1 MKTKL
6 FISGMLL
13 FAASQVNAQA
23 TMTDSKT
30 TYGLQTGQQS
40 GTNVHFGYQAGN
52 ASSNTPNP
60 TGVVIPTFIPS
71 NNSFVGYQA
80 GKANYNGSNNTF
92 LGFQSGV
99 NNYNADKNV
108 FLGAI
113 SGANNTNG
121 EYNVFTGY
129 AAGNGNLTGNNNT
142 FTGYNSGF
150 KNTTSNN
157 SFYGYQSGYNTTT
170 GGTNTFIG
178 LASGFSNT
186 SGSENTFSGVYSG
199 FSNTLGIANAY
210 YGNGSGNANKT
221 GSYNVCLGFNSGY
234 SSNSTTGKNVYLG
247 AGAGS
252 NNTSGGSNVCI
263 GFEAGKFETGSNKF
277 YLANTSGAPLVYGDF
292 STGKV
297 GIGGMTSF
305 PENAGT
311 IPVGAYK
318 LFVKGGILTEEVRVH
333 LATGWADYVFAD
345 SYKLPALKDV
355 EKYIADNGHLP
366 NVPSAKEVKD
376 NGIELGEMAN
386 IQQEKIEELTLYA
399 IQQNKQIEAQ
409 KSQLE
414 QQQKEIDELKAA
426 VKALAAKQ

>member
-13 FAASQVNAQA
+13 FAVPHINAQTTA
-23 TMTDSKT
+23 TTTKT
-30 TYGLQTGQQS
+30 THGEESGQLF
-40 GTNVHFGYQAGN
+40 GPNVHIGYQAGN
-52 ASSNTPNP
+52 ASSGNPNP
-60 TGVVIPTFIPS
+60 TGIVVGIIPS

-92 LGFQSGV
+92 LGFQAGIL
-99 NNYNADKNV
+99 NYNADKNV

-113 SGANNTNG
+113 AGAKNTSG

-129 AAGNGNLTGNNNT
+129 AAGNSNVSGGNNT
-142 FTGYNSGF
+142 FTGYNCGF
-150 KNTTSNN
+150 KNTASNN
-157 SFYGYQSGYNTTT
+157 CFYGYQSGYNTTT
-170 GGTNTFIG
+170 GGSNIFIG
-178 LASGFSNT
+178 SGSGHANSTGSDNVFSGTYSGVSNT
-186 SGSENTFSGVYSG
+186 QGA
-199 FSNTLGIANAY
+199 ANAF
-210 YGNGSGNANKT
+210 YGNGSGNANTT
-221 GSYNVCLGFNSGY
+221 GSYNVHLGFNSGY
-234 SSNSTTGKNVYLG
+234 SSNSTIGKNVYLG

-252 NNTSGGSNVCI
+252 NNTSGGANVFV
-263 GFEAGKFETGSNKF
+263 GFESGKFETGSNKL
-277 YLANTSGAPLVYGDF
+277 YLANTSTSAPLVYGDF

-297 GIGGMTSF
+297 GIGGMNSF
-305 PENAGT
+305 PANAGS
-311 IPVGAYK
+311 IPVGGYK

-345 SYKLPALKDV
+345 DYKLPTLNEV

-366 NVPSAKEVKD
+366 NVPSAQRVKED
-376 NGIELGEMAN
+376 GIELGQMAN

-399 IQQNKQIEAQ
+399 IQQNKQIETQ

-426 VKALAAKQ
+426 VKALVAKQ